1 VDLAPLLVAA
11 LFVAAVTLALQIGD
25 AITLAV
31 DARRVRDDDDP
42 ELLTRNRIRELSWTI
57 AITATLAVIVAF
69 GAVSAA
75 RFVWDLDNPGLAFV
89 TLILVTLLVFG
100 IGVVAVIAIVRRERP
115 TYARIRRDLRDRANH
130 IFDEAELDEFDARL
144 ADADRQLAR
153 RSSAAPALRVVSLVI
168 VLAITVPVGVASLV
182 AAGADGAGPGAVWVG
197 ILLFVAAGLS
207 IAAFVVAVRSSV
219 VRDAAVEAVL
229 ADQRAEVIAL
239 LERARIPHR
248 RGVPGL
254 RDRVTRA
261 LAILREQQK

>member
-11 LFVAAVTLALQIGD
+11 LFVATVTLALQVGD

-57 AITATLAVIVAF
+57 AITAVLAVFVAF
-69 GAVSAA
+69 GADSAA
-75 RFVWDLDNPGLAFV
+75 RLVWDLGNPGLAFL
-89 TLILVTLLVFG
+89 TLILVALVVFG
-100 IGVVAVIAIVRRERP
+100 IGLIAVVAIVRRERP
-115 TYARIRRDLRDRANH
+115 TYARIRRDLRDRASH
-130 IFDEAELDEFDARL
+130 VFDEDEIDAFDERL
-144 ADADRQLAR
+144 AEADRQLAR
-153 RSSAAPALRVVSLVI
+153 RSNAAPTLRVVSLVI
-168 VLAITVPVGVASLV
+168 VLAVTVPVGVALLV
-182 AAGADGAGPGAVWVG
+182 DPGSAGAVWAG
-197 ILLFVAAGLS
+197 IASLLAAGIS

-219 VRDAAVEAVL
+219 VRDAAVAAVL
-229 ADQRAEVIAL
+229 AGQRAEVIAL

-248 RGVPGL
+248 KGVPGL

>member
-1 VDLAPLLVAA
+1 LLVAA
-11 LFVAAVTLALQIGD
+11 LFVATVTLALQLGD

-57 AITATLAVIVAF
+57 AITATLAVVVAF
-69 GAVSAA
+69 GADSAA
-75 RFVWDLDNPGLAFV
+75 RLVWDLGNPGLAFL
-89 TLILVTLLVFG
+89 TLILVALLVFAVG
-100 IGVVAVIAIVRRERP
+100 LIAVVAIVRRERP

-130 IFDEAELDEFDARL
+130 VFDEAEIDIFDARL
-144 ADADRQLAR
+144 AEADRQLAR
-153 RSSAAPALRVVSLVI
+153 RSGAAPSLRVVSLVI
-168 VLAITVPVGVASLV
+168 VLAITVPVGIALLV
-182 AAGADGAGPGAVWVG
+182 DAGSAGEAWAGIAA
-197 ILLFVAAGLS
+197 LLAACVS
-207 IAAFVVAVRSSV
+207 IAAFVVAVRSAV

-248 RGVPGL
+248 KGVPGL

>member
-1 VDLAPLLVAA
+1 MDLAPLLVAA
-11 LFVAAVTLALQIGD
+11 LFVATVTLALQVGD

-31 DARRVRDDDDP
+31 DARRVRDEDDP

-57 AITATLAVIVAF
+57 AITAVLAVIVAF
-69 GAVSAA
+69 GADSAA
-75 RFVWDLDNPGLAFV
+75 RLVWDLGNPGLAFV
-89 TLILVTLLVFG
+89 TLILIALLVFA
-100 IGVVAVIAIVRRERP
+100 IGLIAVVAVVRRERP

-130 IFDEAELDEFDARL
+130 VFDEDEVEVFDARL
-144 ADADRQLAR
+144 AEADRQHAR
-153 RSSAAPALRVVSLVI
+153 RSNAAPALRVLSLVI
-168 VLAITVPVGVASLV
+168 VLAITVPVGVALIVDASSAGEV
-182 AAGADGAGPGAVWVG
+182 WAGIAA
-197 ILLFVAAGLS
+197 FVAAGIS

-219 VRDAAVEAVL
+219 VRDAAMEAVL

-248 RGVPGL
+248 KGVPGL